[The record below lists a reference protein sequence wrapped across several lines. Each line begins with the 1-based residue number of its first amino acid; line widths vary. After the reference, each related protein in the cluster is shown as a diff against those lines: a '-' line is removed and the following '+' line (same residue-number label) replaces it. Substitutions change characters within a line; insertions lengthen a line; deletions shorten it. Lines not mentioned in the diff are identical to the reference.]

1 MQIKSCLKICGVGI
15 VKSGC
20 GQSGQSGSKDW
31 KIDSNRW
38 NITEFL
44 HDDTDSQKTK
54 ADQKNNCGMVWWC
67 DSKIDCI
74 SKSGC
79 VNVLWIKK
87 HDAFFIF
94 HGTVFPIYLE
104 NDSTNKV
111 SVSEK
116 E

>member
-1 MQIKSCLKICGVGI
+1 M

-74 SKSGC
+74 SKSGFELMYC
-79 VNVLWIKK
+79 ESRNMM
-87 HDAFFIF
+87 HFSFFMVQF
-94 HGTVFPIYLE
+94 SP
-104 NDSTNKV
+104 ST
-111 SVSEK
+111 
-116 E
+116 